1 MSDKVENPNTSAGIN
16 NVPPEILI
24 DIFDLLIPQ
33 GPHPFG
39 RRYTDLVSLT
49 HSALY
54 LRKVAIAAPSLW
66 THIDITDRRS
76 SFEVAKACVE
86 RSSTLNLNIS
96 VRLASRVAARLQGIL
111 ALLEHV
117 STRTATFQVNL
128 FLPGDAL
135 LNQART
141 VFKAFKY
148 PVLEE
153 MDVDFRTKDSRDNPR
168 WRVPDFSLPE
178 DAPRLQSITL
188 VDLAPELPSIAISS
202 LTRLVLNAPSFNNFN
217 WPIQRL
223 WDVLAQAAALEYLE
237 IRNRSHREL
246 SFSPSSLQQPRT
258 AIPNLHHL
266 VLRGFDSSGLVHL
279 LCNIDA
285 PELSDVVL
293 EIPGLSGSINSGF
306 RWDIVHVEYPFP
318 SVSSLEILVSS
329 RSVPAIHSQLPGF
342 LARLFP
348 DVEELS
354 MPLVGSSDILRGL
367 IRSWESSEDGVQRYS
382 RWPGLYHISI
392 TTREEACDRHCWDR
406 VEIVSNFLTARSKMT
421 LPPLEWVTLTLCNSV
436 KYENAF
442 SPMVQEMRKMLA
454 SRNALELFYTEISSV
469 CRFRLLFY
477 KHSTDNSSHC

>member
-49 HSALY
+49 HSAPY

-86 RSSTLNLNIS
+86 RSSTLSLNVS

-117 STRTATFQVNL
+117 STRTAAFQVNL

-135 LNQART
+135 LNKART
-141 VFKAFKY
+141 AFKAFKY

-168 WRVPDFSLPE
+168 WRVPSFSLPE
-178 DAPRLQSITL
+178 DAPKLQSITL
-188 VDLAPELPSIAISS
+188 VDLAPTLPSNAVSS
-202 LTRLVLNAPSFNNFN
+202 LTRLVLNAPSFNDLN

-223 WDVLAQAAALEYLE
+223 WNVLGQVTALEYLE
-237 IRNRSHREL
+237 IRNRSQ
-246 SFSPSSLQQPRT
+246 SGFSPSRPQQPRT
-258 AIPNLHHL
+258 VIPNLHQL
-266 VLRGFDSSGLVHL
+266 VLRGFDSSALVHL

-293 EIPGLSGSINSGF
+293 EIPGLSRSGNSGF
-306 RWDIVHVEYPFP
+306 GWNNVHVEYPFP

-329 RSVPAIHSQLPGF
+329 RSIPAIHSQLPGF
-342 LARLFP
+342 LTRLFP

-406 VEIVSNFLTARSKMT
+406 VEIVGNFLTARSKMT
-421 LPPLEWVTLTLCNSV
+421 LPPLEWVTLTLCDSV
-436 KYENAF
+436 KKENAF
-442 SPMVQEMRKMLA
+442 SPMVQEMRRMLA
-454 SRNALELFYTEISSV
+454 SRNALELFYTEISSGA
-469 CRFRLLFY
+469 CGKYAAGRSMF
-477 KHSTDNSSHC
+477 DSH